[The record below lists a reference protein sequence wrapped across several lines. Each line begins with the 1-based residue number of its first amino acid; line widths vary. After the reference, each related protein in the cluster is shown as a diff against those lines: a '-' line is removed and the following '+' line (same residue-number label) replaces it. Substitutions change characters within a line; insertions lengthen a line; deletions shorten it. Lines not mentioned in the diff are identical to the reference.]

1 MTSSTQ
7 FLDAIPYLGSG
18 LGYRREIG
26 SRILDAGDRVDV
38 LEVVTEQFIQA
49 EDELAALVDRFP
61 VIPHGVGLSIGTA
74 GPLDREYLRSVKRVS
89 DITGAPYYSE
99 HLAVTRAPGIDIGHL
114 SPVWFTNEVLRAV
127 IDNVHAVQDF
137 LGKPL
142 VLENISYLFDIP
154 NATMTQAEFF
164 HRLVD
169 ATGCGLLLD
178 VANVN
183 VNAQNHRFDPV
194 EFLDSMPLHAVVQ
207 IHMAGGFWSD
217 GIYFD
222 GHSEPMDEATWQLL
236 DVLLERVPIRISIV
250 ERDANF
256 PDELT
261 PLLDDVDRIR
271 RAISAARAPVMAPPH

>member
-1 MTSSTQ
+1 M
-7 FLDAIPYLGSG
+7 
-18 LGYRREIG
+18 
-26 SRILDAGDRVDV
+26 
-38 LEVVTEQFIQA
+38 
-49 EDELAALVDRFP
+49 
-61 VIPHGVGLSIGTA
+61 
-74 GPLDREYLRSVKRVS
+74 KRVS

-222 GHSEPMDEATWQLL
+222 GHSEPVDEATWQLL

-261 PLLDDVDRIR
+261 PLLDRIR
-271 RAISAARAPVMAPPH
+271 RAISAVRAPVMAPPH

>member
-222 GHSEPMDEATWQLL
+222 GHSEPVDEATWQLL

-271 RAISAARAPVMAPPH
+271 RAISAVRAPVMAPPH

>member
-26 SRILDAGDRVDV
+26 SWILDAGDRVDV
-38 LEVVTEQFIQA
+38 LEVVTEQFMQA

-74 GPLDREYLRSVKRVS
+74 GPLDWEYLRSVKRVS

-222 GHSEPMDEATWQLL
+222 GHSEPVDEATWQLL

-271 RAISAARAPVMAPPH
+271 RAISADRAPVMARPR

>member
-26 SRILDAGDRVDV
+26 SWILDAGDRIDV
-38 LEVVTEQFIQA
+38 LEVVTEQFTRA

-61 VIPHGVGLSIGTA
+61 VIPHGVGLSIGTV
-74 GPLDREYLRSVKRVS
+74 GPLDWEYLRSVKRVS

-114 SPVWFTNEVLRAV
+114 SPVWFTSEVLRAV
-127 IDNVHAVQDF
+127 IDNVRAVQDF

-183 VNAQNHRFDPV
+183 VNARNHGFDPV

-207 IHMAGGFWSD
+207 IHMAGGFWRD

-222 GHSEPMDEATWQLL
+222 GHSEPVDEATWQLL
-236 DVLLERVPIRISIV
+236 DVLVERVPIRISIV

-256 PDELT
+256 PDELA

-271 RAISAARAPVMAPPH
+271 RAISAARAPVMARPR

>member
-7 FLDAIPYLGSG
+7 FLDAIPDLGSG

-26 SRILDAGDRVDV
+26 SWILDAGDRVDV
-38 LEVVTEQFIQA
+38 LEVVTEQFMWA

-61 VIPHGVGLSIGTA
+61 VIPHGVGLSIGTV
-74 GPLDREYLRSVKRVS
+74 GPLDWEYLRSVKRVS

-183 VNAQNHRFDPV
+183 VNSQNHRFDPV
-194 EFLDSMPLHAVVQ
+194 AFLDSMPLHAVVQ

-222 GHSEPMDEATWQLL
+222 GHSGPVDEATWQLL

-271 RAISAARAPVMAPPH
+271 RAISAARAPAMTRPQ

>member
-26 SRILDAGDRVDV
+26 SRILDASDRVDV
-38 LEVVTEQFIQA
+38 LEVVTEQFTWA

-61 VIPHGVGLSIGTA
+61 VIPHGVGLSIGTV
-74 GPLDREYLRSVKRVS
+74 GPLDWEYLRSVKRVS

-142 VLENISYLFDIP
+142 VLENISYLFGIP

-207 IHMAGGFWSD
+207 IHMAGGYWSD

-222 GHSEPMDEATWQLL
+222 GHSEPVDEATWQLL

-256 PDELT
+256 PDELA

-271 RAISAARAPVMAPPH
+271 RAISAARAR

>member
-26 SRILDAGDRVDV
+26 SWILDAGDRIDV
-38 LEVVTEQFIQA
+38 LEVVTEQFTWA
-49 EDELAALVDRFP
+49 EDELAALVGRFP

-74 GPLDREYLRSVKRVS
+74 GPLDWEYLRSVKRVS

-207 IHMAGGFWSD
+207 IHMAGGFWRD

-222 GHSEPMDEATWQLL
+222 GHSEPVDEATWQLL
-236 DVLLERVPIRISIV
+236 EVLLERVPIRISIV

-256 PDELT
+256 PDELA

-271 RAISAARAPVMAPPH
+271 RAISAA

>member
-271 RAISAARAPVMAPPH
+271 RAISAVRAPVMAPPH

>member
-1 MTSSTQ
+1 
-7 FLDAIPYLGSG
+7 
-18 LGYRREIG
+18 
-26 SRILDAGDRVDV
+26 
-38 LEVVTEQFIQA
+38 
-49 EDELAALVDRFP
+49 
-61 VIPHGVGLSIGTA
+61 
-74 GPLDREYLRSVKRVS
+74 
-89 DITGAPYYSE
+89 
-99 HLAVTRAPGIDIGHL
+99 
-114 SPVWFTNEVLRAV
+114 
-127 IDNVHAVQDF
+127 
-137 LGKPL
+137 
-142 VLENISYLFDIP
+142 
-154 NATMTQAEFF
+154 MTQAEFF

>member
-222 GHSEPMDEATWQLL
+222 GHSEPVDEATWQLL